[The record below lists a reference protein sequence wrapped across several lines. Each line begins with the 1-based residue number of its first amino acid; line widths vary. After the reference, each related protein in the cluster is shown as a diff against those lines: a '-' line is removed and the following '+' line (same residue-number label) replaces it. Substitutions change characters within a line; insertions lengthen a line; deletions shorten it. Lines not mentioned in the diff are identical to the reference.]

1 MARSDPIP
9 PGAVGAEVGPYS
21 PGASY
26 ALTEIPDDT
35 ISVGAAAPGALVVDR
50 EVEHGESRQRA
61 ERHRRWTEATYD
73 LLDIV
78 TPPIESRT
86 ALTQIARVARGVAGS
101 AGAFIIAADAEAI
114 AADGPAADEWGRE
127 RLAALV
133 AEAQWRLVRQPVDM
147 PGWTATT
154 TILPTH
160 LLRQCVLALVFPP
173 GVNPPAGDELV
184 ELSSFAHFAALV
196 LDRAKG
202 LEYGAEMALQRERN
216 RIATDLHD
224 SVIQELFSLGLQMQ
238 AIEMTAAGTAGRERL
253 TRAIEAVDR
262 AIASLRSTIAAIEGS
277 APEAGAGPPNLRRM
291 S

>member
-1 MARSDPIP
+1 MARGEPLP
-9 PGAVGAEVGPYS
+9 RGAGGGEVGPGPS
-21 PGASY
+21 VSSH
-26 ALTEIPDDT
+26 ALTEISDDA
-35 ISVGAAAPGALVVDR
+35 IAVSGAALGALGV
-50 EVEHGESRQRA
+50 EHGVEHGESQQRA
-61 ERHRRWTEATYD
+61 ERRRRWTEAAYD

-101 AGAFIIAADAEAI
+101 AGAFVIAADAEAI
-114 AADGPAADEWGRE
+114 AADGPATGGWSRDQ
-127 RLAALV
+127 LAALV
-133 AEAQWRLVRQPVDM
+133 AQAPWCLVRHPADL

-173 GVNPPAGDELV
+173 GVDPPAGDELV

-202 LEYGAEMALQRERN
+202 LEYGAEMALQRERD

-224 SVIQELFSLGLQMQ
+224 GVIQQLFSLGLQMQ
-238 AIEMTAAGTAGRERL
+238 AIEVTGAGTAGQERL

-277 APEAGAGPPNLRRM
+277 APEVAAEPSNHRRM